1 MKQILLTGLA
11 AALTVTAVGKLS
23 PSDASQEQ
31 SPVDDPEGSSLAQA
45 AKEPVSFTKTAVD
58 DAQAATQPAK
68 TQVSQAQTVK
78 VQRLTAPSKA
88 APAKAQSEAQRS
100 GVASAVKIGERQS
113 SVVKAAPDP
122 AIATIRVHQQN
133 GRQAATIYVR
143 SIPVVT
149 MLGAE
154 LSAAKNTGVKVAT
167 VDSYVGAVTNSSITN
182 SSAKLSAKASQ
193 KELSDPIWRATTIAG
208 KLNQLSQAGLKAQN
222 IKVVWNGKR
231 NSYMVRADDQ
241 HLLEVS
247 EGSTVLPKSTK
258 DTAQDALQITNRLRY
273 QLGYAA
279 PLKEVEGMPKPVARD
294 SQVIAVGPVRFQ
306 IQGMASWYGPGFDG
320 AYTASGER
328 FNQYDLTAAHRYL
341 PFGTKVRVTN
351 LDNGRSVVVRITDR
365 GPFVGD
371 RVLDLSRGAAQI
383 IGTVSSGVSPVRL
396 DVLQ

>member
-31 SPVDDPEGSSLAQA
+31 SPADDPEGSSLAQA
-45 AKEPVSFTKTAVD
+45 TKESVPSTKTAID
-58 DAQAATQPAK
+58 SAQAATEQGK
-68 TQVSQAQTVK
+68 TQVSQPQSVK
-78 VQRLTAPSKA
+78 VQKLTSPSESQPETQGA
-88 APAKAQSEAQRS
+88 SI
-100 GVASAVKIGERQS
+100 ASAVKVGERQS
-113 SVVKAAPDP
+113 NVVEPTLDP

-154 LSAAKNTGVKVAT
+154 LKAAKNTGVKVAT
-167 VDSYVGAVTNSSITN
+167 VDTDLGEVTRSSP
-182 SSAKLSAKASQ
+182 KVSQ
-193 KELSDPIWRATTIAG
+193 KELNDPIWRATTIAG

-222 IKVVWNGKR
+222 IKVVWDGKR
-231 NSYMVRADDQ
+231 KSYMVRANDQ
-241 HLLEVS
+241 HLIEVS

-273 QLGYAA
+273 QLGFAS
-279 PLKEVEGMPKPVARD
+279 PLKEVEGMPKPVAQD
-294 SQVIAVGPVRFQ
+294 SQVVAVGPVRFQ

-328 FNQYDLTAAHRYL
+328 FNQYGLTAAHRTL

-351 LDNGRSVVVRITDR
+351 LDNGRSVTVVITDR

>member
-1 MKQILLTGLA
+1 MKQVLLTGLA

-31 SPVDDPEGSSLAQA
+31 GPIDDPESSSLVQSE
-45 AKEPVSFTKTAVD
+45 KGQVSSTKTAVSK
-58 DAQAATQPAK
+58 P
-68 TQVSQAQTVK
+68 QAQTIK
-78 VQRLTAPSKA
+78 VQTLSSQP
-88 APAKAQSEAQRS
+88 EAQAPT
-100 GVASAVKIGERQS
+100 VASAVKVGERQS
-113 SVVKAAPDP
+113 NVVKETLDP
-122 AIATIRVHQQN
+122 AIATIRVHQKD

-167 VDSYVGAVTNSSITN
+167 VDSKLGAMANSSTPV
-182 SSAKLSAKASQ
+182 SQ
-193 KELSDPIWRATTIAG
+193 KEVKDPIWRATTIAG
-208 KLNQLSQAGLKAQN
+208 KLNQLSQSGLQAKN
-222 IKVVWNGKR
+222 IKVVWDGKR
-231 NSYMVRADDQ
+231 KSYMVRANNQ

-247 EGSTVLPKSTK
+247 EDSTVLPKSTK

-279 PLKEVEGMPKPVARD
+279 PLKEVEGMPKPVAQD
-294 SQVIAVGPVRFQ
+294 SQIIAVGPIRFQ

>member
-1 MKQILLTGLA
+1 MKQVLLTGLA

-23 PSDASQEQ
+23 PSEASQEQ
-31 SPVDDPEGSSLAQA
+31 NPTDEPAGSSLAQ
-45 AKEPVSFTKTAVD
+45 PVKGQVSSIKTAVD
-58 DAQAATQPAK
+58 DAQAATEQGN
-68 TQVSQAQTVK
+68 TQVAQVQSVK
-78 VQRLTAPSKA
+78 VQRLTSP
-88 APAKAQSEAQRS
+88 SEAQAS
-100 GVASAVKIGERQS
+100 SVASAVKIGERQP
-113 SVVKAAPDP
+113 SVAKTTPEP

-143 SIPVVT
+143 NIPVVT
-149 MLGAE
+149 MLGTE
-154 LSAAKNTGVKVAT
+154 LSAAKNPGVKVAT
-167 VDSYVGAVTNSSITN
+167 IDSDLGTITD
-182 SSAKLSAKASQ
+182 SSAKASQ
-193 KELSDPIWRATTIAG
+193 KELSDPIWRATTIVG
-208 KLNQLSQAGLKAQN
+208 KLNQLSQAGIKAQS
-222 IKVVWNGKR
+222 IKVVWDGKR
-231 NSYMVRADDQ
+231 KSYMVRANDQ

-279 PLKEVEGMPKPVARD
+279 PLKEVEGMPKPVVRD

-341 PFGTKVRVTN
+341 PFGTRVRVTN

>member
-23 PSDASQEQ
+23 PSDASQDQ
-31 SPVDDPEGSSLAQA
+31 SPIDDPEGSSLVQP
-45 AKEPVSFTKTAVD
+45 KKGQVSSTKTAVS
-58 DAQAATQPAK
+58 DAQAVAEQGTA
-68 TQVSQAQTVK
+68 QVSQPQAQSVK
-78 VQRLTAPSKA
+78 VQTLSSQPEAQAPS
-88 APAKAQSEAQRS
+88 
-100 GVASAVKIGERQS
+100 VASAVKIGERQS
-113 SVVKAAPDP
+113 SVVKEALDP

-149 MLGAE
+149 MLGEE

-167 VDSYVGAVTNSSITN
+167 VDADLQTITK
-182 SSAKLSAKASQ
+182 SSADTSAQAAQ
-193 KELSDPIWRATTIAG
+193 KEVSDPIWRATTIAG
-208 KLNQLSQAGLKAQN
+208 KLNQLSQSGLKAKD
-222 IKVVWNGKR
+222 IKVVWDGKR
-231 NSYMVRADDQ
+231 KSYMVRANKQ
-241 HLLEVS
+241 HLLEVN

-273 QLGYAA
+273 QLGYAS
-279 PLKEVEGMPKPVARD
+279 PLKEVEGMPKPVAND
-294 SQVIAVGPVRFQ
+294 SQVIAVGPIRFQ

-341 PFGTKVRVTN
+341 PFGTRVRVTN

>member
-31 SPVDDPEGSSLAQA
+31 SPIDDPEGSSLVQA
-45 AKEPVSFTKTAVD
+45 AKQPVSFTKTAVSD
-58 DAQAATQPAK
+58 IQAAAEQGK
-68 TQVSQAQTVK
+68 TLVSQAQTVK
-78 VQRLTAPSKA
+78 VQRVTSR
-88 APAKAQSEAQRS
+88 SEAQKPNM
-100 GVASAVKIGERQS
+100 VSAVKVGERQP
-113 SVVKAAPDP
+113 SVAKATPDP
-122 AIATIRVHQQN
+122 AIATIRVYRQN

-149 MLGAE
+149 MLGDK

-167 VDSYVGAVTNSSITN
+167 VDSNVGAVTSSSDAST
-182 SSAKLSAKASQ
+182 KLSAKASQ
-193 KELSDPIWRATTIAG
+193 KEIGDPIWRATTLAG
-208 KLNQLSQAGLKAQN
+208 RLNQLSQTGLKAQN
-222 IKVVWNGKR
+222 IKVVWDGKR
-231 NSYMVRADDQ
+231 KSYMVRANKE

-247 EGSTVLPKSTK
+247 EGSTILPKSTK

-279 PLKEVEGMPKPVARD
+279 PLKEVEGMPKPVRD
-294 SQVIAVGPVRFQ
+294 SQIVAVGPVRFQ

-383 IGTVSSGVSPVRL
+383 IGTVGSGVSPVRL

>member
-23 PSDASQEQ
+23 PSDASQDQ
-31 SPVDDPEGSSLAQA
+31 SPIDDPEGSSLVQP
-45 AKEPVSFTKTAVD
+45 KKGQVSSTKTAVS
-58 DAQAATQPAK
+58 DAQAVAEQGTA
-68 TQVSQAQTVK
+68 QVSQPQAQSVK
-78 VQRLTAPSKA
+78 VQTLSSQPEAQAPS
-88 APAKAQSEAQRS
+88 
-100 GVASAVKIGERQS
+100 VASAVKIGERQS
-113 SVVKAAPDP
+113 SVVKEALDP

-149 MLGAE
+149 MLGEE

-167 VDSYVGAVTNSSITN
+167 VDADLQAITK
-182 SSAKLSAKASQ
+182 SSADTSAQAAQ
-193 KELSDPIWRATTIAG
+193 KEVSDPIWRATTIAG
-208 KLNQLSQAGLKAQN
+208 KLNQLSQAGLKAKD
-222 IKVVWNGKR
+222 IKVVWDGKR
-231 NSYMVRADDQ
+231 KSYMVRANKQ
-241 HLLEVS
+241 HLLEVN

-273 QLGYAA
+273 QLGYAS
-279 PLKEVEGMPKPVARD
+279 PLKEVEGMPKPVAND
-294 SQVIAVGPVRFQ
+294 SQVIAVGPIRFQ

-341 PFGTKVRVTN
+341 PFGTRVRVTN

>member
-1 MKQILLTGLA
+1 MKQVLLTGLA

-23 PSDASQEQ
+23 PSEASQEQ
-31 SPVDDPEGSSLAQA
+31 NPVDDPEGSSLTQTQPV
-45 AKEPVSFTKTAVD
+45 KQQVSFTKTAVED
-58 DAQAATQPAK
+58 IQAAAEQGK
-68 TQVSQAQTVK
+68 TQVSQSQAVK
-78 VQRLTAPSKA
+78 VQKLTSPSEV
-88 APAKAQSEAQRS
+88 QDSS
-100 GVASAVKIGERQS
+100 IASAVKVGERQS
-113 SVVKAAPDP
+113 SAIKAAPDP
-122 AIATIRVHQQN
+122 AIATIRVHQQD

-149 MLGAE
+149 MLGAQ
-154 LSAAKNTGVKVAT
+154 LSAAKSTGVKVAT
-167 VDSYVGAVTNSSITN
+167 VDSDLGTITN
-182 SSAKLSAKASQ
+182 SSAKASQ
-193 KELSDPIWRATTIAG
+193 KEVSDPIWRATTIAG

-222 IKVVWNGKR
+222 IKVVWDGKR
-231 NSYMVRADDQ
+231 KSYMVRANDQ

-279 PLKEVEGMPKPVARD
+279 PLKEVEGMPKPVVRD

-341 PFGTKVRVTN
+341 PFGTRVRVTN

-383 IGTVSSGVSPVRL
+383 IGTVGSGVSPVRL

>member
-1 MKQILLTGLA
+1 MKQVLLTGLA

-23 PSDASQEQ
+23 PSEASQEQ
-31 SPVDDPEGSSLAQA
+31 NPVDDPEGSSLTQA
-45 AKEPVSFTKTAVD
+45 TKEPKAPEGQVSSTKTAVE
-58 DAQAATQPAK
+58 AVQASAEQGKA
-68 TQVSQAQTVK
+68 QVSQLQAQAVK
-78 VQRLTAPSKA
+78 VQRLASP
-88 APAKAQSEAQRS
+88 PEVQPEAQGS
-100 GVASAVKIGERQS
+100 IATAVKVGERQP
-113 SVVKAAPDP
+113 SVVKATPDP
-122 AIATIRVHQQN
+122 AIATIRVHQHN

-154 LSAAKNTGVKVAT
+154 LSAAKNPGVKVAT
-167 VDSYVGAVTNSSITN
+167 VDTDLGEVTQSQT
-182 SSAKLSAKASQ
+182 KTSQ
-193 KELSDPIWRATTIAG
+193 KEVSDPIWRATTIAG

-231 NSYMVRADDQ
+231 NSYMVRANDQ
-241 HLLEVS
+241 HLIEVS

-279 PLKEVEGMPKPVARD
+279 PLKEVEGMPKPVARE
-294 SQVIAVGPVRFQ
+294 SQVVAVGPIRFQ

-320 AYTASGER
+320 NYTASGER
-328 FNQYDLTAAHRYL
+328 FNQYGLTAAHRTL

-351 LDNGRSVVVRITDR
+351 LDNGRSVTVVITDR

>member
-23 PSDASQEQ
+23 PSDASQDQ
-31 SPVDDPEGSSLAQA
+31 SPIDDPEGSSLVQP
-45 AKEPVSFTKTAVD
+45 KKGQVSSTKTAVS
-58 DAQAATQPAK
+58 DAQAVAEQGTA
-68 TQVSQAQTVK
+68 QVSQPQAQSVK
-78 VQRLTAPSKA
+78 VQTLSSQPEAQAPS
-88 APAKAQSEAQRS
+88 
-100 GVASAVKIGERQS
+100 VASAVKIGERQS
-113 SVVKAAPDP
+113 SVVKEALDP

-149 MLGAE
+149 MLGEE

-167 VDSYVGAVTNSSITN
+167 VDADLQTITK
-182 SSAKLSAKASQ
+182 SSADTSAQAAQ
-193 KELSDPIWRATTIAG
+193 KEVSDPIWRATTIAG
-208 KLNQLSQAGLKAQN
+208 KLNQLSQAGLKAKD
-222 IKVVWNGKR
+222 IKVVWDGKR
-231 NSYMVRADDQ
+231 KSYMVRANKQ
-241 HLLEVS
+241 HLLEVN

-273 QLGYAA
+273 QLGYAS
-279 PLKEVEGMPKPVARD
+279 PLKEVEGMPKPVAND
-294 SQVIAVGPVRFQ
+294 SQVIAVGPIRFQ

-341 PFGTKVRVTN
+341 PFGTRVRVTN

>member
-1 MKQILLTGLA
+1 MKQVLLTGLA

-31 SPVDDPEGSSLAQA
+31 GLTDDPESSSLVQP
-45 AKEPVSFTKTAVD
+45 KQGQVSITKTAVSN
-58 DAQAATQPAK
+58 AQAVAEQGKA
-68 TQVSQAQTVK
+68 QVSQPQAQAVK
-78 VQRLTAPSKA
+78 VQTLNSQPEAKAPS
-88 APAKAQSEAQRS
+88 
-100 GVASAVKIGERQS
+100 VASAVKIGERQS
-113 SVVKAAPDP
+113 SVVKETLDP

-149 MLGAE
+149 MLGAD

-167 VDSYVGAVTNSSITN
+167 VDANLGAIAS
-182 SSAKLSAKASQ
+182 SSAQAAQSIQTTQ
-193 KELSDPIWRATTIAG
+193 KEVNDPIWRATTIAG
-208 KLNQLSQAGLKAQN
+208 KLNQLSQSGLQAKN
-222 IKVVWNGKR
+222 IKVVWDGKR
-231 NSYMVRADDQ
+231 KSYMVRANSQ

-279 PLKEVEGMPKPVARD
+279 PLKEVEGMPKPVTHD
-294 SQVIAVGPVRFQ
+294 SQVIAVGPIRFQ

>member
-31 SPVDDPEGSSLAQA
+31 SPIDDPEGSSLVQA
-45 AKEPVSFTKTAVD
+45 AKQPVSFAKAAVSDIQSAAEQGKTL
-58 DAQAATQPAK
+58 
-68 TQVSQAQTVK
+68 VSQAQTVK
-78 VQRLTAPSKA
+78 VQRVTSR
-88 APAKAQSEAQRS
+88 SEQKP
-100 GVASAVKIGERQS
+100 GIASAVKVGERQP
-113 SVVKAAPDP
+113 SVARATLDP
-122 AIATIRVHQQN
+122 AIATIRVHRQN

-149 MLGAE
+149 MLGSE

-167 VDSYVGAVTNSSITN
+167 VDANVGAITSSSTKLP
-182 SSAKLSAKASQ
+182 AKVSQ
-193 KELSDPIWRATTIAG
+193 KEISDPIWRATTLAG
-208 KLNQLSQAGLKAQN
+208 RLNQLSQAGLKAKN
-222 IKVVWNGKR
+222 IKVVWDGKR
-231 NSYMVRADDQ
+231 KSYMVRANSQ

-247 EGSTVLPKSTK
+247 EGSTILPKSTK

-273 QLGYAA
+273 QLGYAT

-294 SQVIAVGPVRFQ
+294 SQIVAVGPIRFQ

-383 IGTVSSGVSPVRL
+383 IGTVGSGVSPVRL